1 MSTAELLL
9 HPIRLRIV
17 QALLGGRTATT
28 AQLRT
33 LLDDVSPATLYRQ
46 ISTLADAGVLEVVS
60 ERRVRGTV
68 ERTFRLVVERA
79 QVTGDEAAAMSSD
92 DHRRAFL
99 AFVAQLLA
107 DFDAYLDDPH
117 RRGLA
122 EDVVGYRQVALDLTD
137 DEALSLVTEMGQL
150 LTRYLELGPGDG
162 RRRRLFSRIIM
173 PVGGVEDRDAD
184 SAAGEEIS

>member
-1 MSTAELLL
+1 MRAPRRAPASARRRK
-9 HPIRLRIV
+9 RL
-17 QALLGGRTATT
+17 
-28 AQLRT
+28 
-33 LLDDVSPATLYRQ
+33 
-46 ISTLADAGVLEVVS
+46 
-60 ERRVRGTV
+60 
-68 ERTFRLVVERA
+68 
-79 QVTGDEAAAMSSD
+79 SSD